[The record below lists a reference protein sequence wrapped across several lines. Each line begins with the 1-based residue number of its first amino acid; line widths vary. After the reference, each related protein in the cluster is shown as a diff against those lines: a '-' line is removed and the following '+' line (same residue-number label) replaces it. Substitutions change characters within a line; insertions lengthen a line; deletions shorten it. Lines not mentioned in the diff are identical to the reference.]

1 MILPSHSLIDNC
13 FAGTSLEP
21 AAPPGLIV
29 LGGQSVDGPLSS
41 VETFGFEDDNN
52 CNIPKL
58 PETRYGFA
66 AFKTFSDQ
74 LAVCGG
80 WWEGK
85 PDSTD
90 CLTLDQSK
98 AQWVRGAF
106 KGSLFGEGVR
116 GVASFEDHGIHI
128 IHSWSTSFLENGN
141 DTWVQGIIRTP
152 IEVECACK
160 VSDSSFVI
168 VGSNSREN
176 VLEYSVTK
184 ELWEDLD
191 TWPEMRTKRKGPGC
205 AATSQFLI
213 VAGGVTDQGEV
224 LASVEIFRLDKKSLG
239 RAANMSSPRSF
250 FSLVP
255 VGLIRPRLLA
265 IGGRSAT
272 SFLQKTEFYDEE
284 ENQWDEGPQ
293 LGAERSS
300 FGAIMI
306 EGKITCTENLPPH
319 SCPTTEA
326 GTMCAFSDNKGT
338 FF

>member
-1 MILPSHSLIDNC
+1 M
-13 FAGTSLEP
+13 
-21 AAPPGLIV
+21 
-29 LGGQSVDGPLSS
+29 DGPLSS
-41 VETFGFEDDNN
+41 VETFGFEDN

-85 PDSTD
+85 PHSTD
-90 CLTLDQSK
+90 CLILDQSK

-106 KGSLFGEGVR
+106 KGNLSGGGVR

-128 IHSWSTSFLENGN
+128 IHSWSTSFLGDGY
-141 DTWVQGIIRTP
+141 DTWVPGIGNP
-152 IEVECACK
+152 VEAECACK
-160 VSDSSFVI
+160 VSESSYVI
-168 VGSNSREN
+168 VGRNSREN
-176 VLEYSVTK
+176 VFEYSITNETWK
-184 ELWEDLD
+184 DAD
-191 TWPEMRTKRKGPGC
+191 TWPEMRIKRKGPGC
-205 AATSQFLI
+205 AATSQLLM

-224 LASVEIFRLDKKSLG
+224 LASVEVYTLQPKKNLG
-239 RAANMSSPRSF
+239 PAANMLSPRSF

-265 IGGRSAT
+265 IGGRNEA
-272 SFLQKTEFYDEE
+272 SFTKRTEFYDEE
-284 ENQWDEGPQ
+284 EDQWEEGPQ

-306 EGKITCTENLPPH
+306 EGKITCTCLPL
-319 SCPTTEA
+319 S
-326 GTMCAFSDNKGT
+326 
-338 FF
+338 